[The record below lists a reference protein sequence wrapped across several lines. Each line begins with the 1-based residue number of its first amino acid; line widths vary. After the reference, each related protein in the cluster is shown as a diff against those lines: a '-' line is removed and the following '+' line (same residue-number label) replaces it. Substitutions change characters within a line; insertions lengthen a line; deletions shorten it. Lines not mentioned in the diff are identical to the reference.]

1 MNFQAQNMPQADYQD
16 ANEWLCHSLT
26 LIVYAN
32 EADDAH
38 KILDNSARDAQIR
51 LIASEEHEMD
61 SLPSKRMFCSD
72 FRSSLSSAMA
82 FMQDLA
88 IRAKKL
94 PVVLIRLDT
103 LGKVSLVANPSP
115 LVPSDEGHFNS

>member
-38 KILDNSARDAQIR
+38 KILDNSAREAHIR
-51 LIASEEHEMD
+51 LLASEEHEMD
-61 SLPSKRMFCSD
+61 SLPLKRMFCSD
-72 FRSSLSSAMA
+72 FQCPLASAIA

-88 IRAKKL
+88 IRVKQL

-103 LGKVSLVANPSP
+103 LGKVSLAADPSP
-115 LVPSDEGHFNS
+115 SI